1 MKRPSS
7 IDVSYYVGKFL
18 AISFSP
24 GTMGEKEVDMNQK
37 MRWDLTPLYTSF
49 ESESFHRDMEE
60 LDRLIG
66 DMARWTEFRDPGL
79 SPVEVME
86 GYLVRSNTLRDH
98 LSRLLSFASLT
109 LSVETKN
116 ETAQAVMDRI
126 MKKAVELRVP
136 EVRFQ
141 RWLKEAGDLDG
152 IISESELL
160 KEHAFILEE
169 MKAKAARILED
180 REEYLAAKLS
190 NTGGRAWSTLQNL
203 LTANL
208 MVDVEDPDGTLR
220 VPLTVARNMAHSR
233 DRKERKAAFLGE
245 MQAYGKI
252 EDASAAALNA
262 IKGEILTLSEIR
274 GYTSPLEMTLEDSR
288 MDRES
293 LEAML
298 RAVEEALPRFR
309 AYFRAKA
316 KALGYEG
323 GLQFY
328 DLFAPVGESDK
339 DISFDE
345 AKELIV
351 EKFSSF
357 SSALSDFARRAFEE
371 NWIDAE
377 PREGKRGGA
386 FCSNLHPIGQSRIMA
401 NFSNSLKNVIT
412 LAHELG
418 HAYHGHCLKDEK
430 ALNAGYPMPLAETA
444 SIFSE
449 TVVKNALLKG
459 LGSEEKKTILESA
472 VTGYG
477 QIVVDIYS
485 RYLFETELFKR
496 REEASLS
503 VRELKEI
510 MAEAQKKAYG
520 EGLDPD
526 SLHPYMWV
534 NKPHYYMPGRHFYNF
549 PYTFGLLFAKG
560 LYAEYQRQGE
570 AFVPRYDELLRATG
584 RMSVRDVA
592 ALVGI
597 ETRDEAFW
605 RSSLALIGE
614 EIDTLLTLM

>member
-1 MKRPSS
+1 M
-7 IDVSYYVGKFL
+7 D
-18 AISFSP
+18 
-24 GTMGEKEVDMNQK
+24 QK

-208 MVDVEDPDGTLR
+208 MVDVEGPDETLR

-477 QIVVDIYS
+477 QIIVDIYS

-584 RMSVRDVA
+584 RMNVRDVA

-614 EIDTLLTLM
+614 EIDTLLALM

>member
-1 MKRPSS
+1 M
-7 IDVSYYVGKFL
+7 D
-18 AISFSP
+18 
-24 GTMGEKEVDMNQK
+24 QK

-66 DMARWTEFRDPGL
+66 DMVRWTEFRDPGL

>member
-1 MKRPSS
+1 M
-7 IDVSYYVGKFL
+7 D
-18 AISFSP
+18 
-24 GTMGEKEVDMNQK
+24 QK

-49 ESESFHRDMEE
+49 DSESFHRDMEE

-66 DMARWTEFRDPGL
+66 DMVRWTEFRDPGL

>member
-7 IDVSYYVGKFL
+7 IDVSYYVGIFL

-24 GTMGEKEVDMNQK
+24 GTMGEKEVDMDQK

-86 GYLVRSNTLRDH
+86 GYLVRSNILRDH

-208 MVDVEDPDGTLR
+208 MVDVEGPDGTLR

-477 QIVVDIYS
+477 QIIVDIYS

-614 EIDTLLTLM
+614 EIDTLLALM

>member
-1 MKRPSS
+1 M
-7 IDVSYYVGKFL
+7 D
-18 AISFSP
+18 
-24 GTMGEKEVDMNQK
+24 QK

-208 MVDVEDPDGTLR
+208 MVDVEGPDETLR

-477 QIVVDIYS
+477 QIIVDIYS

>member
-1 MKRPSS
+1 
-7 IDVSYYVGKFL
+7 
-18 AISFSP
+18 
-24 GTMGEKEVDMNQK
+24 MGEKEVIMAQK
-37 MRWDLTPLYTSF
+37 MRWDLTPLYESF
-49 ESESFHRDMEE
+49 DSESFHKDMAE
-60 LDRLIG
+60 LDRLIE
-66 DMARWTEFRDPGL
+66 DMARWTEFQDRKL
-79 SPVEVME
+79 TSAEIAE
-86 GYLVRSNTLRDH
+86 GYLSRSNILRDH
-98 LSRLLSFASLT
+98 LSRLLSYASLT

-141 RWLKEAGDLDG
+141 RWLGESGDVKALTEK
-152 IISESELL
+152 SALL
-160 KEHAFILEE
+160 KGHAFILGE

-180 REEYLAAKLS
+180 REEYLAARLA

-208 MVDVEDPDGTLR
+208 MVDVERPQGSVR

-233 DRKERKAAFLGE
+233 DREERKAAFQGE
-245 MQAYGKI
+245 LKAYEKI
-252 EDASAAALNA
+252 EDASAAAINA

-274 GYTSPLEMTLEDSR
+274 GYASPLEMTLEDSR

-293 LEAML
+293 LDAML
-298 RAVEEALPRFR
+298 SAVEEALPRFR
-309 AYFRAKA
+309 TYFKAKA
-316 KALGYEG
+316 KALGDQD
-323 GLQFY
+323 GLKFY

-339 DISFDE
+339 DISYDE
-345 AKELIV
+345 ARSLII
-351 EKFSSF
+351 EKFGTF
-357 SSALSDFARRAFEE
+357 SPALSDFAKQAFDGH
-371 NWIDAE
+371 WIDAE

-386 FCSNLHPIGQSRIMA
+386 FCSNLHAIGQSRIMA

-418 HAYHGHCLKDEK
+418 HGYHGHCLKDET

-449 TVVKNALLKG
+449 TIVKNALLKG
-459 LGSEEKKTILESA
+459 LAPGEKMTVLESA

-485 RYLFETELFKR
+485 RYLFETELFRR
-496 REEASLS
+496 REEASVS

-510 MAEAQKKAYG
+510 MEESQKKAYG

-560 LYAEYQRQGE
+560 LYAEYQKQGE

-584 RMSVRDVA
+584 RMNVRDVA
-592 ALVGI
+592 SLAGI
-597 ETRDEAFW
+597 ETRDVAFW
-605 RSSLALIGE
+605 RSSLSLIGE
-614 EIDTLLTLM
+614 EIDALLALM

>member
-1 MKRPSS
+1 M
-7 IDVSYYVGKFL
+7 D
-18 AISFSP
+18 
-24 GTMGEKEVDMNQK
+24 QK

-208 MVDVEDPDGTLR
+208 MVDVEGPGGTLR

-477 QIVVDIYS
+477 QIIVDIYS

-584 RMSVRDVA
+584 RMNVRDVA